1 MKSGIFGIR
10 NRCCGRVD
18 VENAGSWH
26 KRMSVLLTSGLRFR
40 FSYATCMGSVSIF
53 FGLSGIIFHSF
64 LTLAAVC
71 VVIFTLS
78 YFCGPFTGFA
88 RSPHVHY
95 VLPVEAPVA

>member
-1 MKSGIFGIR
+1 
-10 NRCCGRVD
+10 
-18 VENAGSWH
+18 
-26 KRMSVLLTSGLRFR
+26 
-40 FSYATCMGSVSIF
+40 MGSVS
-53 FGLSGIIFHSF
+53 GLSGIIFHFF

-88 RSPHVHY
+88 MSPSVHY